1 MEYAKVDMSKKRVP
15 QGEHKPTSEY
25 DDTMVENKDSKAS
38 IYKMP

>member
-1 MEYAKVDMSKKRVP
+1 MEYAKVDMSKKRVS

-38 IYKMP
+38 VYKMP